1 MKRKHIVILTVSLCV
16 ILAATAGGYAFMK
29 KVKYERFERAS
40 NLHLYPIKNEFNEYY
55 DNHGLD
61 AFPDSL
67 SDLERWNGL
76 SQETKDECQFTGDKN
91 VYHIHE
97 GRFYKVYLRTI
108 RPRKQNWPFGEET
121 ITLLVEDPYSNHI
134 SARSQKRIRRVYI
147 CEADPEDV
155 VALQVPL
162 PEDYLRAGLELRP

>member
-76 SQETKDECQFTGDKN
+76 SRKRRTSVSLLATKTFIIFTK
-91 VYHIHE
+91 
-97 GRFYKVYLRTI
+97 
-108 RPRKQNWPFGEET
+108 
-121 ITLLVEDPYSNHI
+121 
-134 SARSQKRIRRVYI
+134 
-147 CEADPEDV
+147 ADFTKFI
-155 VALQVPL
+155 
-162 PEDYLRAGLELRP
+162 